1 MKQDETLT
9 VTVEALAPGLLR
21 YCLGRS
27 GDAALAED
35 AAQEALAALVQRWR
49 HRGAPRQPAAFVF
62 AIARRRLGRAQA
74 RGRRWLPLTAV
85 PEPTGA
91 APALRQVESRVALE
105 RTLQHLA
112 QLPEPEREALLLTLS
127 GGLSTAAAAKVLGVS
142 PSAVKMRVHR
152 ARQRL
157 VQRQEKT
164 DG

>member
-1 MKQDETLT
+1 MKHDEALIT
-9 VTVEALAPGLLR
+9 VVEALAPGLLR

-49 HRGAPRQPAAFVF
+49 RRGAPRQPEAFAF
-62 AIARRRLGRAQA
+62 AIARRRLGRNQA
-74 RGRRWLPLTAV
+74 RGRRWLPLAAV

-91 APALRQVESRVALE
+91 PSALHQVEHRVALE

-112 QLPEPEREALLLTLS
+112 QLPEHEREALLLIVS
-127 GGLSTAAAAKVLGVS
+127 GGLSTAAAANVLGVS